1 MNFFL
6 VLFIRKLIP
15 NTLTARAINK
25 NKKDMKYAKNPIFY
39 IGNYKAKTEIPI
51 IRNAVDSNISDIM
64 LHIFCTTSKE
74 IVFNS
79 YLKNPQIIIPHIKM
93 ETIPEQWK
101 LF

>member
-1 MNFFL
+1 M
-6 VLFIRKLIP
+6 
-15 NTLTARAINK
+15 
-25 NKKDMKYAKNPIFY
+25 PIM
-39 IGNYKAKTEIPI
+39 
-51 IRNAVDSNISDIM
+51 RNAVDSNMSDIM